1 MGDNVELVDCYAKFG
16 DASDGPLQLGD
27 RGTVIEVKHGPNLEP

>member
-16 DASDGPLQLGD
+16 DALGGPLQLSD
-27 RGTVIEVKHGPNLEP
+27 RGMVIEVKHGPNLEP